1 MSLDSKFFRKAKK
14 HGLELT
20 ETQGIVPAPT
30 EIRVNLPNYRLR
42 TPEERR
48 AVLETKFDEI
58 KQLEEQIETQRK
70 ELLELVT
77 AYREHTSGISE
88 IYGKNEAIQ
97 RLLEKRSDTLYAV
110 KWLEEKESV
119 ELHEIFETKRPLGK
133 LKTPLFQV
141 KRRTEPLQTLYVT
154 MEESKLE
161 SEISEKAAKE
171 EEAEKVME
179 EEKEVAK
186 SESLAKSTGPKVT
199 SAREGAIIGTAKRVF
214 KLKKSGAVGGGAT

>member
-20 ETQGIVPAPT
+20 ETQAIVPAPT

-77 AYREHTSGISE
+77 AYREHASGMSE

-97 RLLEKRSDTLYAV
+97 RLLEKRSDTLYTV

-133 LKTPLFQV
+133 LKTPFFQV
-141 KRRTEPLQTLYVT
+141 KRRTEPIQTLYVT
-154 MEESKLE
+154 IEESKLE
-161 SEISEKAAKE
+161 SEISEKEAKE
-171 EEAEKVME
+171 EEADKVME
-179 EEKEVAK
+179 KEKEVAK